1 MSVKPENVDQYLSS
15 GCGRCELGGTPK
27 CKVQPWVEELRLLR
41 GVLQESSLTEEIKW
55 GAPCYTLD
63 GKNILML
70 SALKESVVVSFF
82 QGAQLKD
89 SENILEKPGENSRF
103 ARYIRFKDTQTIYTL
118 KNIISSYIKE
128 AIELEMFGKREIV
141 SDDVPLEY
149 PDELIQMLDARPDF
163 AEAFN
168 SLTPGRQRGYL
179 IYFTSAKQSKT
190 KTSRIEKSMPKI
202 FIGKGWNER

>member
-1 MSVKPENVDQYLSS
+1 MPVKPENVDQYLSS
-15 GCGRCELGGTPK
+15 GCGRCELGGTPQ
-27 CKVQPWVEELRLLR
+27 CKVQSWVEELRLLR
-41 GVLQESSLTEEIKW
+41 GILQESGLTEEIKW
-55 GAPCYTLD
+55 GAPCYTLY

-82 QGAQLKD
+82 RGAQMKD
-89 SENILEKPGENSRF
+89 PENILEKPGENSRF
-103 ARYIRFKDTQTIYTL
+103 ARYIRFKNTQTISTL
-118 KNIISSYIKE
+118 KDTISNYIKD
-128 AIELEMFGKREIV
+128 AVELEILGKKATVIE
-141 SDDVPLEY
+141 DMPLEY
-149 PDELIQMLDARPDF
+149 PDELIEMLDARPDF

-190 KTSRIEKSMPKI
+190 KTARIERSMPKI